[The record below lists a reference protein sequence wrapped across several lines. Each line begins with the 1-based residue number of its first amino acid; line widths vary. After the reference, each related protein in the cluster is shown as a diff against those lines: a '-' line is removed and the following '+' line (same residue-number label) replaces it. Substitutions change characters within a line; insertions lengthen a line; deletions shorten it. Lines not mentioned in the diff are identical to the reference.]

1 MNIQLAISEGIKVLK
16 GASKMTKLSSIPSI
30 GGKTAELAKRTGFY
44 GSIGGIINQKK
55 VEEDTTEEEKPTEP
69 TVNPVVDMVGN
80 AIKNFKPKG
89 HFVQGV
95 SVQNVRKGS

>member
-1 MNIQLAISEGIKVLK
+1 MEKTDIKQDNYF
-16 GASKMTKLSSIPSI
+16 GTKPEQERMRNVA
-30 GGKTAELAKRTGFY
+30 TT
-44 GSIGGIINQKK
+44 IGGIINQKK

-69 TVNPVVDMVGN
+69 AVNPVVDMVGN

-95 SVQNVRKGS
+95 SAQNVRKGS

>member
-1 MNIQLAISEGIKVLK
+1 MEKTDIKQDNYFGTKPEQERMRNV
-16 GASKMTKLSSIPSI
+16 AST
-30 GGKTAELAKRTGFY
+30 
-44 GSIGGIINQKK
+44 IGGIINQK

-80 AIKNFKPKG
+80 AIKTFKPKG

-95 SVQNVRKGS
+95 SAQHVRKES

>member
-1 MNIQLAISEGIKVLK
+1 MEKTDIKQDNYF
-16 GASKMTKLSSIPSI
+16 GTKPEQERMRNVA
-30 GGKTAELAKRTGFY
+30 TT
-44 GSIGGIINQKK
+44 IGGIINQKK

>member
-1 MNIQLAISEGIKVLK
+1 MEKTDIKQDNYFGTKPEQERMRNV
-16 GASKMTKLSSIPSI
+16 AST
-30 GGKTAELAKRTGFY
+30 
-44 GSIGGIINQKK
+44 IGGIINQK

-80 AIKNFKPKG
+80 AITNFKPKG

-95 SVQNVRKGS
+95 SAQHVRKES

>member
-1 MNIQLAISEGIKVLK
+1 MEKTDIKQDNYF
-16 GASKMTKLSSIPSI
+16 GTKPEQERMRNVA
-30 GGKTAELAKRTGFY
+30 TT
-44 GSIGGIINQKK
+44 IGGIIIQKK

>member
-1 MNIQLAISEGIKVLK
+1 MEKADIKQDNYFGTKPEQERMRNV
-16 GASKMTKLSSIPSI
+16 AST
-30 GGKTAELAKRTGFY
+30 
-44 GSIGGIINQKK
+44 IGGIINQKK
-55 VEEDTTEEEKPTEP
+55 VEEDTTEEEKPTDVL
-69 TVNPVVDMVGN
+69 TVHPVVDMVGN

>member
-1 MNIQLAISEGIKVLK
+1 MEKTDIKQDNYFGTKPEQERMRNV
-16 GASKMTKLSSIPSI
+16 AST
-30 GGKTAELAKRTGFY
+30 
-44 GSIGGIINQKK
+44 IGGIINQK

-80 AIKNFKPKG
+80 AIKTFKPKG

-95 SVQNVRKGS
+95 SAQNVRKGT